1 MKIFFN
7 SLFVLLLITT
17 IGCNEQI
24 TTPDNFGIYEKRIP
38 IFSRDTTKKIMPL
51 QRAIECLNLTRE
63 QRLIADSI
71 LKEGRVCS
79 IECKKEFESSLNI
92 IREEY
97 KTKMQKYREIE
108 KTDEI
113 KKEIELITFE
123 YRQIKKDLFKEYKD
137 KMKSCENNI
146 LTDIEAIL
154 RLDQHTLFNLW
165 KATGKI
171 PCERVKP

>member
-7 SLFVLLLITT
+7 SLFALLLVTT
-17 IGCNEQI
+17 IGCNEQT
-24 TTPDNFGIYEKRIP
+24 TTPDNVGISEKRIG
-38 IFSRDTTKKIMPL
+38 ISRRDTTKKIMPL
-51 QRAIECLNLTRE
+51 QKVIECLNLTRE
-63 QRLIADSI
+63 QRLLVDSI
-71 LKEGRVCS
+71 IREERLCS

-146 LTDIEAIL
+146 LTDIESIL
-154 RLDQHTLFNLW
+154 RLDQLTLFNLW